1 MGRDA
6 GDRDVLVRFRG
17 MWYWK
22 GDLQPIVVDFIVREP
37 SNSRAKSRAYPV
49 IFFFYILTFLFLF
62 KNQKQTRA
70 QQQQQRQKEGRFIAS
85 TSRTVHQSSVVVK
98 ASEDDIDLDDI
109 AQAIEELAKENEGF
123 AWFGREEAEEE
134 TEEEAEAT
142 MTATAVATLPKPAAT
157 AAPATTPDD
166 ADPVKPASSG
176 AVSAFGV
183 PELTEDQRD
192 TEDSSSAVGEAA

>member
-1 MGRDA
+1 MGEGDA

-37 SNSRAKSRAYPV
+37 SNSHAKFTRIS
-49 IFFFYILTFLFLF
+49 INLFYILTFLVLF

-109 AQAIEELAKENEGF
+109 AQAIEELAKENERLRMSLEG
-123 AWFGREEAEEE
+123 EEAEEE

-176 AVSAFGV
+176 A
-183 PELTEDQRD
+183 TW
-192 TEDSSSAVGEAA
+192 